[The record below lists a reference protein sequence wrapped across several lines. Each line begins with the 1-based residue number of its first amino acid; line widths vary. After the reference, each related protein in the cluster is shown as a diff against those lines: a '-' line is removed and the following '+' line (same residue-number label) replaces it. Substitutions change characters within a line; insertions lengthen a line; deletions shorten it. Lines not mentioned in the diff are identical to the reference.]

1 MSETPPQAP
10 SPEVEWQAQWIGM
23 HGATL
28 INWKEKVL
36 PAPMLRTEFSIGAGV
51 TRARLAISGLGYYE
65 LRLNGRKVGDRV
77 LDPTVTQYDRRVRYA
92 TYDVSDALV
101 RGANAIGVILGNGWY
116 NCHTTEVW
124 HFDKASWRDYPK
136 LLLQLDIELEGGE
149 KLMVSS
155 GPDWLIGDG
164 PIRFDGL
171 RNGETYDARL
181 ECPGWDSPDF
191 SSDTWNKARVV
202 PGPGGVLEPQRA
214 PPCKVMRSI
223 EPVSVTELEP
233 GVALFDLGQNIAGWA
248 QLRVEGPRDT
258 EIVMRYAEKLAP
270 DGDIDASNIDS
281 FIKGGDCQTDRYIL
295 KGDGLE
301 VWEPRFTYHG
311 FRYVQVL
318 GLPTP
323 PNADQLRG
331 QVVHTAMAPAGSFEC
346 SDETLNRLQE
356 CTLWA
361 YRGNFVGIPT
371 DCPHREKNGWTG
383 DAQLAAE
390 TGLWNFNAKTAY
402 LEWLQTLADTQRPSG
417 QLPGIAPSTG
427 WGYNWGSG
435 PAWDSALILI
445 PWHIYVHTGSV
456 EAIERLYEAM
466 RRYIDFCS
474 TMASGHIVSFG
485 LGDWCHGGFRRPPP
499 SSLTSTGYY
508 YRDAV
513 IVAKCAAITDRAE
526 DAARYRALARDIR
539 AAFNERYYRGDGIY
553 AEGQPTALACAVYQG
568 LVEDDQ
574 KQAVVDLLAQKVR
587 DNDCRADFGILGAKY
602 VPRVLADEGHAELAL
617 RLFTQEEFPGWA
629 HWLARGATTLWE
641 SWKGHGSRNHVMFGD
656 VSAWMYHYLAG
667 IVPDEANPGF
677 TRVSLMPRVV
687 AALEWVTSTHR
698 APSGTIGSSWRRDG
712 NRIVFDIELPAGTP
726 GRILVPGATGET
738 VMVNGSPPSPREPG
752 PDATSEG
759 LWIPLDPGATEILL
773 QVGE

>member
-1 MSETPPQAP
+1 MPETPPQAI

-23 HGATL
+23 PGATL
-28 INWKEKVL
+28 LNWKEKVL
-36 PAPMLRTEFSIGAGV
+36 PAPMLRKEFTLGGGVAG
-51 TRARLAISGLGYYE
+51 ARLAISGLGYYE

-116 NCHTTEVW
+116 NCHTPEVW

-136 LLLQLDIELEGGE
+136 LLLQLDIELEGGDR
-149 KLMVSS
+149 LTVSS
-155 GPDWLIGDG
+155 GPDWLVGDG

-171 RNGETYDARL
+171 RNGETYDARM
-181 ECPGWDSPDF
+181 ESPGWDSPGF
-191 SSDTWNKARVV
+191 SSDAWKKARVV
-202 PGPGGVLEPQRA
+202 PGPGGVLEPQEA
-214 PPCKVMRSI
+214 PPCKVMESI
-223 EPVSVTELEP
+223 EPVSVAELEP

-270 DGDIDASNIDS
+270 DGDIDQSNIDS

-295 KGDGLE
+295 KGDGPE

-311 FRYVQVL
+311 FRYVRVL

-323 PNADQLRG
+323 LNTDQLRG
-331 QVVHTAMAPAGSFEC
+331 QVVHTAMDPAGSFEC
-346 SDETLNRLQE
+346 SDETLNRLQQ

-390 TGLWNFNAKTAY
+390 TGLWNFDAKTAY

-466 RRYIDFCS
+466 RRYVDFC
-474 TMASGHIVSFG
+474 TGMASGHIVSFG
-485 LGDWCHGGFRRPPP
+485 LGDWRHGGFRRPPP

-513 IVAKCAAITDRAE
+513 ILSKCASIMDRAE
-526 DAARYRALARDIR
+526 DAARYQALASDIR
-539 AAFNERYYRGDGIY
+539 VAFNERFYAGDGIY
-553 AEGQPTALACAVYQG
+553 ADAQPTALACAVYQG

-574 KQAVVDLLAQKVR
+574 KQAVVDLLARTVR

-617 RLFTQEEFPGWA
+617 RLFTQKEFPGWA
-629 HWLARGATTLWE
+629 HWLAQGATTLWE
-641 SWKGHGSRNHVMFGD
+641 SWKGHCSRNHVMFGD

-667 IVPDEANPGF
+667 IVPDEADPGF
-677 TRVSLMPRVV
+677 ARVTLMPRVV
-687 AALEWVTSTHR
+687 SALEWVRATHR
-698 APSGTIGSSWRRDG
+698 APAGTIGSAWRRDG
-712 NRIVFDIELPAGTP
+712 DQVVFEIELPAGTP
-726 GRILVPGATGET
+726 GRILVPGASAET
-738 VMVNGSPPSPREPG
+738 VTVNGVPAAPRESG
-752 PDATSEG
+752 SNATGDG
-759 LWIPLDPGATEILL
+759 LWIPLGPGPTEIL
-773 QVGE
+773 VEAGE